1 MSAKRLGRREWLIP
15 AGLILLSLVPVV
27 AGAVRVVQLSVGVAV
42 TPENARFVGDPAPVV
57 VHIVAATL
65 YCLLGAFQFVPSL
78 RRRHPRWHRVAGRL
92 LVPAG
97 IAAALAGVWMALF
110 YPLLPIDGALLIGL
124 RVSFGAAMAVSI
136 VLGFV
141 AILRRDLVRH
151 RAWMIRGYAIGQGAG
166 TQFLTHLPWL
176 LVIGPPSELTRA
188 LLHAAGWLINIAVAE
203 WIIHR
208 STARRTPV
216 PPRRSQPVVHA
227 APQ

>member
-151 RAWMIRGYAIGQGAG
+151 RAWMIRG
-166 TQFLTHLPWL
+166 T
-176 LVIGPPSELTRA
+176 PSARA
-188 LLHAAGWLINIAVAE
+188 
-203 WIIHR
+203 
-208 STARRTPV
+208 P
-216 PPRRSQPVVHA
+216 
-227 APQ
+227 APSS